1 MTPAPEAGV
10 YENVPA
16 SLYHSWNCANVSSLK
31 AMAETSP
38 HHMMYDRA
46 HPEPMPEF
54 PPTARGAAL
63 DIGTAW
69 HVACLQPDK
78 YTQQIVDLPALDFRK
93 KSDLEWFAA
102 EKEKSK
108 GKTLLRQ
115 DSAEIVHSM
124 AYAFR
129 KDATAKSLLDVS
141 GRVELS
147 VVWITKTA
155 TGRDIKV
162 KIRVDKLC
170 DGKDGGPV
178 LLVDLKSSN
187 DASRKGFQKQI
198 FDRRYHW
205 QAGLYMAVVKECDLL
220 PNPEGFVF
228 AVQEKDRDFQVACYG
243 LDDNSISW
251 GEHEARKALDVYLD
265 CELSREW
272 PSYAKSI
279 QSISLPAYA
288 FSERI

>member
-1 MTPAPEAGV
+1 MNPSPEIGV

-16 SLYHSWNCANVSSLK
+16 NVYHSWSCANVSSLK

-38 HHMMYDRA
+38 HHMMYDRL

-54 PPTARGAAL
+54 PPTAKGAAL

-69 HVACLQPDK
+69 HIACLQPDE
-78 YTQQIVDLPALDFRK
+78 YAQQIVDLPALDFRK

-102 EKEKSK
+102 EKEKRK

-124 AYAFR
+124 ADAFR

-162 KIRVDKLC
+162 KIRIDKLC
-170 DGKDGGPV
+170 DGRDGGPV

-187 DASRKGFQKQI
+187 DASRKGFQRQI
-198 FDRRYHW
+198 FDCRYHW
-205 QAGLYMAVVKECDLL
+205 QAGLYVAICKECELL
-220 PNPEGFVF
+220 PSPEGFVF
-228 AVQEKDRDFQVACYG
+228 AVQEKNRDFPVACYG
-243 LDDNSISW
+243 LDDTSIER
-251 GEHEARKALDVYLD
+251 GEYEVRKALDVYLD
-265 CELSREW
+265 CELSGIW
-272 PSYAKSI
+272 PSYAKNI